1 MTDDKQLESRERE
14 LAERLGTP
22 LEQLRAQ
29 RAHCPPLDAVRAL
42 ASGAMPQ
49 EMEASLRQH
58 VANCPTCTAIASD
71 LQDDELTAP
80 TAGELQRIGA
90 RVAVGRGDAAQSAS
104 AKATNANRPTLGLMI
119 WRPLLAMGVLA
130 ILALTVFQFA
140 PQQAPPTPP
149 VAQQPPPQTIPEA
162 LRLVMPAVRLSAS
175 AVLVTRGEG
184 GSQQYLKDLA
194 PAFEAYRAEKYAE
207 AARLFAALEAKYPKA
222 SEVFFYGGV
231 SRLHQQEHREGLRLL
246 EQARR
251 LDEPDFADEVS
262 FYLALAQQRTGNSA
276 GARAE
281 FEKLCAAKQE
291 SSARACDAAQALNAN
306 TAR

>member
-1 MTDDKQLESRERE
+1 MKQTF
-14 LAERLGTP
+14 TP
-22 LEQLRAQ
+22 LL
-29 RAHCPPLDAVRAL
+29 VAL
-42 ASGAMPQ
+42 
-49 EMEASLRQH
+49 SL
-58 VANCPTCTAIASD
+58 VAR
-71 LQDDELTAP
+71 L
-80 TAGELQRIGA
+80 
-90 RVAVGRGDAAQSAS
+90 AA
-104 AKATNANRPTLGLMI
+104 
-119 WRPLLAMGVLA
+119 
-130 ILALTVFQFA
+130 
-140 PQQAPPTPP
+140 
-149 VAQQPPPQTIPEA
+149 
-162 LRLVMPAVRLSAS
+162 
-175 AVLVTRGEG
+175 
-184 GSQQYLKDLA
+184 A
-194 PAFEAYRAEKYAE
+194 PAFAAEEKREAPQIDASTGKRLNEAIEFVNAEKYAE